1 MNEFSLLSAA
11 LIGTIPSLLTLYFT
25 KRSETEKQKND
36 QNFKKEMNELNR
48 DADRADSLVNLKKER
63 LKHIIS
69 KTSELISLEH
79 LNQLNQLNQQIA
91 FRLVAEVQLY
101 LDTEVPAENGLNN
114 ALNNYMD
121 CYLSNNNYDLTDT
134 TRGTGLVEER
144 LNKVVLDFYSQAS

>member
-79 LNQLNQLNQQIA
+79 LNQLNQQIA